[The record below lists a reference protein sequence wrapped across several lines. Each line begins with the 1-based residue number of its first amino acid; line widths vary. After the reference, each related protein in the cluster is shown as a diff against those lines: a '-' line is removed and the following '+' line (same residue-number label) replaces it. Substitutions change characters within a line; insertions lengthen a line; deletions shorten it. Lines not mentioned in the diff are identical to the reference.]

1 MPASPPKVLVVDDE
15 PQIRTLLKTTLHRA
29 GYAVVEAANGREALN
44 AKSIDKPD
52 LVLLD
57 LGLPDRDGLELV
69 TLLRGEPR
77 AALIVISAR
86 DQTEQKVAALDL
98 GADDYVTK
106 PFDTEE
112 LLARVRA
119 SLRHRLASEA
129 ERQVVEAGPV
139 TIDLLERRVRRGGGD
154 VHLTPKEWTLLSELA
169 KHPGRVLTH
178 DYSAAHCLGTRASR
192 PGRISPCRHPRAS
205 PEARRHAIA
214 AAADHQRTRR
224 GLPAARQIA
233 PALALGQDRRARGA
247 VFLRCDLAVAVGV
260 GHLAE
265 RFGGGLGF
273 AV

>member
-15 PQIRTLLKTTLHRA
+15 PHIRTLLKTTLNRA

-77 AALIVISAR
+77 SALIVISAR
-86 DQTEQKVAALDL
+86 DRTEQKVAALDL

-129 ERQVVEAGPV
+129 ERQVVEAGLV
-139 TIDLLERRVRRGGGD
+139 TIDLLERRVGRGGED

-178 DYSAAHCLGTRASR
+178 DYLLRTAWGPAHVGQTEYLRVAIRALR
-192 PGRISPCRHPRAS
+192 QKLEEI
-205 PEARRHAIA
+205 
-214 AAADHQRTRR
+214 
-224 GLPAARQIA
+224 PAQPQLIINE
-233 PALALGQDRRARGA
+233 P
-247 VFLRCDLAVAVGV
+247 GV
-260 GHLAE
+260 GYRLITS
-265 RFGGGLGF
+265 
-273 AV
+273 

>member
-1 MPASPPKVLVVDDE
+1 MPASAAKVLVVDDE
-15 PQIRTLLKTTLHRA
+15 PQIRTLLKATLTRA

-69 TLLRGEPR
+69 TLMRQEPR
-77 AALIVISAR
+77 SALIVVSAR

-119 SLRHRLASEA
+119 SLRQRLASEA
-129 ERQVVEAGPV
+129 ERQVVEAGPI
-139 TIDLLERRVRRGGGD
+139 TIDLLARILRRDGRE
-154 VHLTPKEWTLLSELA
+154 VHVTPKEWDLLAELA

-178 DYSAAHCLGTRASR
+178 ENLLRTVWGPAHVGQTEYLRVAIRALRQKLEREPSR
-192 PGRISPCRHPRAS
+192 PELIINEP
-205 PEARRHAIA
+205 
-214 AAADHQRTRR
+214 
-224 GLPAARQIA
+224 
-233 PALALGQDRRARGA
+233 
-247 VFLRCDLAVAVGV
+247 GV
-260 GHLAE
+260 GYRLIA
-265 RFGGGLGF
+265 
-273 AV
+273 

>member
-15 PQIRTLLKTTLHRA
+15 PQIRTLLKATLTRA

-69 TLLRGEPR
+69 TLLRQEPR
-77 AALIVISAR
+77 TALIVISAR
-86 DQTEQKVAALDL
+86 DQTDQKVAALDL

-139 TIDLLERRVRRGGGD
+139 TIDLLERNVRRNAAE
-154 VHLTPKEWTLLSELA
+154 VHLTPKEWTLLAELA

-178 DYSAAHCLGTRASR
+178 DALLRTAWGPAHVGQTEYLRVAIRA
-192 PGRISPCRHPRAS
+192 
-205 PEARRHAIA
+205 
-214 AAADHQRTRR
+214 
-224 GLPAARQIA
+224 LRQKLEETPSQPQLIINE
-233 PALALGQDRRARGA
+233 P
-247 VFLRCDLAVAVGV
+247 GV
-260 GHLAE
+260 GYRLIA
-265 RFGGGLGF
+265 G
-273 AV
+273 